1 MKRLLFIVFSVLL
14 AIGAQSQTDRTH
26 IRQGN
31 RLFHQQKYEQ
41 AEVEYRK
48 AVGKNSAN
56 PQAHYN
62 LGCALFAQKKDSA
75 AVKQYEMAGRLEKAP
90 RRKAMVYHNL
100 GVVCQQHQ
108 LYDQA
113 IAAYEESLR
122 NNPNDN
128 ETRYNLALCK
138 RLQKNQPKQN
148 QNKNNQN
155 KNKQNKNNQDKNNQ
169 NQNNK
174 NQDKQNQNK
183 QQQPKE
189 QMSKDNAE
197 QLLNAAMQEEQATQ
211 QRLKDAMRQPQRR
224 KLQKNW

>member
-1 MKRLLFIVFSVLL
+1 MRRLLSILCSFIFVL
-14 AIGAQSQTDRTH
+14 GVQAQNDRGH
-26 IRQGN
+26 IRLGN
-31 RLFHQQKYEQ
+31 RLFHQQKFEQ

-75 AVKQYEMAGRLEKAP
+75 AVKQYEIAGRLEKTS
-90 RRKAMVYHNL
+90 RRKAMVFHNL

-108 LYDQA
+108 LYQQA
-113 IAAYEESLR
+113 ITAYEESLR

-138 RLQKNQPKQN
+138 KLLKNQPRQD
-148 QNKNNQN
+148 QN
-155 KNKQNKNNQDKNNQ
+155 KNKQDKNKQNNKKDNQQ

-174 NQDKQNQNK
+174 NQDKQNPNNQP
-183 QQQPKE
+183 QPKE

>member
-1 MKRLLFIVFSVLL
+1 MRRLLSILCSFIFVLGVQ
-14 AIGAQSQTDRTH
+14 AQTDRGH
-26 IRQGN
+26 IRLGN
-31 RLFHQQKYEQ
+31 RLFHQQKFEQ

-75 AVKQYEMAGRLEKAP
+75 AVKQYEIAGRLEKTS
-90 RRKAMVYHNL
+90 RRKAMVFHNL

-108 LYDQA
+108 LYQQA
-113 IAAYEESLR
+113 ITAYEESLR

-138 RLQKNQPKQN
+138 KLLKNQPRQ
-148 QNKNNQN
+148 NQN
-155 KNKQNKNNQDKNNQ
+155 KNKQDKNKQNNKKNNRQT
-169 NQNNK
+169 QNNK
-174 NQDKQNQNK
+174 NQDKQNPNNQP
-183 QQQPKE
+183 QPKE

>member
-1 MKRLLFIVFSVLL
+1 MRRLLSILCSFIFVL
-14 AIGAQSQTDRTH
+14 GVQAQNDRGH
-26 IRQGN
+26 IRLGN
-31 RLFHQQKYEQ
+31 RLFHQQKFEQ

-75 AVKQYEMAGRLEKAP
+75 AVKQYEIAGRLEKTS
-90 RRKAMVYHNL
+90 RRKAMVFHNL

-108 LYDQA
+108 LYQQA
-113 IAAYEESLR
+113 ITAYEESLR

-138 RLQKNQPKQN
+138 KLLKNQPRQ
-148 QNKNNQN
+148 NQN
-155 KNKQNKNNQDKNNQ
+155 KNKQDKNKQNNKKNNRQT
-169 NQNNK
+169 QNNK
-174 NQDKQNQNK
+174 NQDKQNPNNQP
-183 QQQPKE
+183 QPKE

>member
-1 MKRLLFIVFSVLL
+1 MRRLLSILCSFIFVL
-14 AIGAQSQTDRTH
+14 GVQAQNDRGH
-26 IRQGN
+26 IRLGN
-31 RLFHQQKYEQ
+31 RLFHQQKFEQ

-62 LGCALFAQKKDSA
+62 FGCALFAQKKDSA
-75 AVKQYEMAGRLEKAP
+75 AVKQYEIAGRLEKTS
-90 RRKAMVYHNL
+90 RRKAMVFHNL

-108 LYDQA
+108 LYQQA
-113 IAAYEESLR
+113 ITAYEESLR

-138 RLQKNQPKQN
+138 KLLKNQPRQ
-148 QNKNNQN
+148 NQN
-155 KNKQNKNNQDKNNQ
+155 KNKQDKNKQNNKKNNRQT
-169 NQNNK
+169 QNNK
-174 NQDKQNQNK
+174 NQDKQNPNNQP
-183 QQQPKE
+183 QPKE

>member
-1 MKRLLFIVFSVLL
+1 MRRLLSILCSFIFVL
-14 AIGAQSQTDRTH
+14 GVHAQNDRGH
-26 IRQGN
+26 IRLGN
-31 RLFHQQKYEQ
+31 RLFHQQKFEQ

-75 AVKQYEMAGRLEKAP
+75 AVKQYEIAGRLEKTS
-90 RRKAMVYHNL
+90 RRKAMVFHNL

-108 LYDQA
+108 LYQQA
-113 IAAYEESLR
+113 ITAYEESLR

-138 RLQKNQPKQN
+138 KLLKNQPRQ
-148 QNKNNQN
+148 NQN
-155 KNKQNKNNQDKNNQ
+155 KNKQDKNKQNNKKNNRQT
-169 NQNNK
+169 QNNK
-174 NQDKQNQNK
+174 NQDKQNPNNQP
-183 QQQPKE
+183 QPKE

>member
-1 MKRLLFIVFSVLL
+1 MRRLLSILCSFIFVL
-14 AIGAQSQTDRTH
+14 GVQAQNDRGH
-26 IRQGN
+26 IRLGN
-31 RLFHQQKYEQ
+31 RLFHQQKFEQ

-75 AVKQYEMAGRLEKAP
+75 AVKQYEIAGRLEKTS
-90 RRKAMVYHNL
+90 RRKAMVFHNL

-108 LYDQA
+108 LYQQA
-113 IAAYEESLR
+113 ITAYEESLR

-138 RLQKNQPKQN
+138 KLLKNQPKQN
-148 QNKNNQN
+148 QNKNKQD
-155 KNKQNKNNQDKNNQ
+155 KNKQNNKKNNQQ

-174 NQDKQNQNK
+174 NQDKQNPNNQP
-183 QQQPKE
+183 QPKE

>member
-1 MKRLLFIVFSVLL
+1 MRRLLSILCSFIFVLGVQ
-14 AIGAQSQTDRTH
+14 AQTDRGH
-26 IRQGN
+26 IRLGN
-31 RLFHQQKYEQ
+31 RLFHQQKFEQ

-75 AVKQYEMAGRLEKAP
+75 AVKQYEIAGRLEKTS
-90 RRKAMVYHNL
+90 RRKAMVFHNL

-108 LYDQA
+108 LYQQA
-113 IAAYEESLR
+113 ITAYEESLR

-138 RLQKNQPKQN
+138 KLLKNQPRQ
-148 QNKNNQN
+148 NQN
-155 KNKQNKNNQDKNNQ
+155 KNKQDKNKQNNKKNNRQT
-169 NQNNK
+169 QNNK
-174 NQDKQNQNK
+174 NQDKQNPNNQP
-183 QQQPKE
+183 QPKE

-197 QLLNAAMQEEQATQ
+197 QLLNAAMQEEQVTQ

>member
-1 MKRLLFIVFSVLL
+1 MRRLLSILCSFIFVL
-14 AIGAQSQTDRTH
+14 GVQAQNDRGH
-26 IRQGN
+26 IRLGN
-31 RLFHQQKYEQ
+31 RLFHQQKFEQ

-75 AVKQYEMAGRLEKAP
+75 AVKQYEIAGRLEKTS
-90 RRKAMVYHNL
+90 RRKAMVFHNL

-108 LYDQA
+108 LYQQA
-113 IAAYEESLR
+113 ITAYEESLR

-138 RLQKNQPKQN
+138 KLLKNQPRQ
-148 QNKNNQN
+148 NQN
-155 KNKQNKNNQDKNNQ
+155 KNKQDKNKQNNKKNNRQT
-169 NQNNK
+169 QNNK
-174 NQDKQNQNK
+174 NQDKQNPNNQP
-183 QQQPKE
+183 QPKE

-224 KLQKNW
+224 NLQKNW

>member
-1 MKRLLFIVFSVLL
+1 MRRLLSILFSFIFVLGVQ
-14 AIGAQSQTDRTH
+14 AQTDRGH
-26 IRQGN
+26 IRLGN
-31 RLFHQQKYEQ
+31 RLFHQQKFEQ

-75 AVKQYEMAGRLEKAP
+75 AVKQYEIAGRLEKTS
-90 RRKAMVYHNL
+90 RRKAMVFHNL

-108 LYDQA
+108 LYQQA

-138 RLQKNQPKQN
+138 KLLKNQPRQ
-148 QNKNNQN
+148 NQN
-155 KNKQNKNNQDKNNQ
+155 KNKQDKNKQDNKKNNQQ

-174 NQDKQNQNK
+174 NQDKQNPNNQP
-183 QQQPKE
+183 QPKE

-224 KLQKNW
+224 KLKKNW

>member
-1 MKRLLFIVFSVLL
+1 MRRLLSILCSFIFVL
-14 AIGAQSQTDRTH
+14 GVQAQNDRGH
-26 IRQGN
+26 IRLGN
-31 RLFHQQKYEQ
+31 RLFHQQKFEQ

-62 LGCALFAQKKDSA
+62 LGCALFAQKKDSS
-75 AVKQYEMAGRLEKAP
+75 AVKQYEIAGRLEKTS
-90 RRKAMVYHNL
+90 RRKAMVFHNL

-108 LYDQA
+108 LYQQA
-113 IAAYEESLR
+113 ITAYEESLR

-138 RLQKNQPKQN
+138 KLLKNQPRQ
-148 QNKNNQN
+148 NQN
-155 KNKQNKNNQDKNNQ
+155 KNKQDKNKQNNKKNNRQT
-169 NQNNK
+169 QNNK
-174 NQDKQNQNK
+174 NQDKQNPNNQP
-183 QQQPKE
+183 QPKE

>member
-1 MKRLLFIVFSVLL
+1 MRRLLSILCSFIFVL
-14 AIGAQSQTDRTH
+14 GVQAQNDRGH
-26 IRQGN
+26 IRLGN
-31 RLFHQQKYEQ
+31 RLFHQQKFEQ

-62 LGCALFAQKKDSA
+62 LGCALFAQKKDSS
-75 AVKQYEMAGRLEKAP
+75 AVKQYEIAGRLEKTS
-90 RRKAMVYHNL
+90 RRKAMVFHNL

-108 LYDQA
+108 LYQQA
-113 IAAYEESLR
+113 ITAYEESLR

-138 RLQKNQPKQN
+138 KLLKNQPRQ
-148 QNKNNQN
+148 NQN
-155 KNKQNKNNQDKNNQ
+155 KNKQDKNKQNNKKNNRQT
-169 NQNNK
+169 QNNK
-174 NQDKQNQNK
+174 NQDKQNPNNLP
-183 QQQPKE
+183 QPKE

>member
-1 MKRLLFIVFSVLL
+1 MRRLLSILCSFIFILGVQ
-14 AIGAQSQTDRTH
+14 AQNDRGH
-26 IRQGN
+26 IRLGN
-31 RLFHQQKYEQ
+31 RLFHQQKFEQ

-75 AVKQYEMAGRLEKAP
+75 AVKQYEIAGRLEKTS
-90 RRKAMVYHNL
+90 RRKAMVFHNL

-108 LYDQA
+108 LYQQA
-113 IAAYEESLR
+113 ITAYEESLR

-138 RLQKNQPKQN
+138 KLLKNQPRQ
-148 QNKNNQN
+148 NQN
-155 KNKQNKNNQDKNNQ
+155 KNKQDKNKQNNKKNNRQT
-169 NQNNK
+169 QNNK
-174 NQDKQNQNK
+174 NQDKQNPNNQP
-183 QQQPKE
+183 QPKE

>member
-1 MKRLLFIVFSVLL
+1 MRRLLSILCSFIFVL
-14 AIGAQSQTDRTH
+14 GVQAQNDRGH
-26 IRQGN
+26 IRLGN
-31 RLFHQQKYEQ
+31 RLFHQQKFEQ

-75 AVKQYEMAGRLEKAP
+75 AVKQYEIAGRLEKTS
-90 RRKAMVYHNL
+90 RRKAMVFHNL

-108 LYDQA
+108 LYQQA
-113 IAAYEESLR
+113 ITAYEESLR

-138 RLQKNQPKQN
+138 KLLKNQPRQ
-148 QNKNNQN
+148 NQN
-155 KNKQNKNNQDKNNQ
+155 KNKQNKNKQDNKKNNQQ

-174 NQDKQNQNK
+174 NQDKQKPNNRP
-183 QQQPKE
+183 QPKE

>member
-1 MKRLLFIVFSVLL
+1 MRRLLSILCSFIFVL
-14 AIGAQSQTDRTH
+14 GVQAQNDRGH
-26 IRQGN
+26 IRLGN
-31 RLFHQQKYEQ
+31 RLFHQQKFEQ

-75 AVKQYEMAGRLEKAP
+75 AVKQYEIAGRLEKTS
-90 RRKAMVYHNL
+90 RRKAMVFHNL

-108 LYDQA
+108 LYQQA
-113 IAAYEESLR
+113 ITAYEESLR

-138 RLQKNQPKQN
+138 KLLKNQPRQD
-148 QNKNNQN
+148 QN
-155 KNKQNKNNQDKNNQ
+155 KNKQDKNKQ
-169 NQNNK
+169 NNKKDNRQTQNNK
-174 NQDKQNQNK
+174 NQDKQNPNNQP
-183 QQQPKE
+183 QPKE

>member
-1 MKRLLFIVFSVLL
+1 MRRLLSILCSFIFVL
-14 AIGAQSQTDRTH
+14 GVQAQNDRGH
-26 IRQGN
+26 IRLGN
-31 RLFHQQKYEQ
+31 RLFHQQKFEQ

-75 AVKQYEMAGRLEKAP
+75 AVKQYEIAGRLEKTS
-90 RRKAMVYHNL
+90 RRKAMVFHNL

-108 LYDQA
+108 LYQQA
-113 IAAYEESLR
+113 ITAYEESLR

-138 RLQKNQPKQN
+138 KLLKNQPRQ
-148 QNKNNQN
+148 NQN
-155 KNKQNKNNQDKNNQ
+155 KNKQDKNKQNNQKNNRQT
-169 NQNNK
+169 QNNK
-174 NQDKQNQNK
+174 NQDKQNPNNQP
-183 QQQPKE
+183 QPKE

>member
-1 MKRLLFIVFSVLL
+1 MRRLLSILCSFIFVL
-14 AIGAQSQTDRTH
+14 GVQAQNDRGH
-26 IRQGN
+26 IRLGN
-31 RLFHQQKYEQ
+31 RLFHQQKFEQ

-75 AVKQYEMAGRLEKAP
+75 AVKQYEIAGRLEKTS
-90 RRKAMVYHNL
+90 RRKAMVFHNL

-108 LYDQA
+108 LYQQA
-113 IAAYEESLR
+113 ITAYEESLR

-128 ETRYNLALCK
+128 ETLYNLALCK
-138 RLQKNQPKQN
+138 KLLKNQPRQ
-148 QNKNNQN
+148 NQN
-155 KNKQNKNNQDKNNQ
+155 KNKQDKNKQNNKKNNRQT
-169 NQNNK
+169 QNNK
-174 NQDKQNQNK
+174 NQDKQNPNNQP
-183 QQQPKE
+183 QPKE

>member
-1 MKRLLFIVFSVLL
+1 MRRLLSILCSFIFVL
-14 AIGAQSQTDRTH
+14 GVQAQNDRGH
-26 IRQGN
+26 IRLGN
-31 RLFHQQKYEQ
+31 RLFHQQKFEQ

-75 AVKQYEMAGRLEKAP
+75 AVKQYEIAGRLEKTS
-90 RRKAMVYHNL
+90 RRKAMVFHNL

-108 LYDQA
+108 LYQQA
-113 IAAYEESLR
+113 ITAYEESLR

-138 RLQKNQPKQN
+138 KLLKNQPRQ
-148 QNKNNQN
+148 NQN
-155 KNKQNKNNQDKNNQ
+155 KNKQDKNKQNNKKNNRQT
-169 NQNNK
+169 QNNK
-174 NQDKQNQNK
+174 NQDKQNPNNQP
-183 QQQPKE
+183 QPKE

-211 QRLKDAMRQPQRR
+211 QRWKDAMRQPQRR

>member
-1 MKRLLFIVFSVLL
+1 MRRLLSILCSFIFVLGVQ
-14 AIGAQSQTDRTH
+14 AQTDRGH
-26 IRQGN
+26 IRLGN
-31 RLFHQQKYEQ
+31 RLFHQQKFEQ

-75 AVKQYEMAGRLEKAP
+75 AVKQYEIAGRLEKTS
-90 RRKAMVYHNL
+90 RRKAMVFHNL

-108 LYDQA
+108 LYQQA

-138 RLQKNQPKQN
+138 KLLKNQPRQ
-148 QNKNNQN
+148 NQN
-155 KNKQNKNNQDKNNQ
+155 KNKQDKNKQDNKKNNQQ

-174 NQDKQNQNK
+174 NQDKQNPNNQP
-183 QQQPKE
+183 QPKE
-189 QMSKDNAE
+189 QMSRDNAE

-224 KLQKNW
+224 KLKKNW

>member
-1 MKRLLFIVFSVLL
+1 MRRLLSILCSFIFVL
-14 AIGAQSQTDRTH
+14 GVQAQNDRGH
-26 IRQGN
+26 IRLGN
-31 RLFHQQKYEQ
+31 RLFHQQKFEQ

-75 AVKQYEMAGRLEKAP
+75 AVKQYEIAGRLEKTS
-90 RRKAMVYHNL
+90 RRKAMVFHNL

-108 LYDQA
+108 LYQQA
-113 IAAYEESLR
+113 ITAYEESLR

-138 RLQKNQPKQN
+138 KLLKNQPRQ
-148 QNKNNQN
+148 NQN
-155 KNKQNKNNQDKNNQ
+155 KNKQDKNKQNNKKNNRQTQK
-169 NQNNK
+169 NK
-174 NQDKQNQNK
+174 NQDKQNPNNQP
-183 QQQPKE
+183 QPKE

>member
-1 MKRLLFIVFSVLL
+1 MRRLLSILCSFIFVL
-14 AIGAQSQTDRTH
+14 GVQAQNDRGH
-26 IRQGN
+26 IRLGN
-31 RLFHQQKYEQ
+31 RLFHQQKFEQ

-75 AVKQYEMAGRLEKAP
+75 AVKQYEIAGRLEKTS
-90 RRKAMVYHNL
+90 RRKAMVFHNL

-108 LYDQA
+108 LYQQA
-113 IAAYEESLR
+113 ITAYEESLR

-138 RLQKNQPKQN
+138 KLLKNQPRQ
-148 QNKNNQN
+148 NQN
-155 KNKQNKNNQDKNNQ
+155 KNKQDKNKQNNKKNNRQTH
-169 NQNNK
+169 NNK
-174 NQDKQNQNK
+174 NQDKQNPNNQP
-183 QQQPKE
+183 QPKE

>member
-1 MKRLLFIVFSVLL
+1 MRRLLSILCSFIFVL
-14 AIGAQSQTDRTH
+14 GVQAQNDRGH
-26 IRQGN
+26 IRLGN
-31 RLFHQQKYEQ
+31 RLFHHQKFEQ
-41 AEVEYRK
+41 ADVEYRK
-48 AVGKNSAN
+48 ALGKNSAN
-56 PQAHYN
+56 PQAHYD

-75 AVKQYEMAGRLEKAP
+75 AVKQYEIAGRLEKTS
-90 RRKAMVYHNL
+90 RRKAMVFHNL

-108 LYDQA
+108 LYQQA
-113 IAAYEESLR
+113 ITAYEESLR

-138 RLQKNQPKQN
+138 KLLKNQPRQ
-148 QNKNNQN
+148 NQN
-155 KNKQNKNNQDKNNQ
+155 KNKQDKNKQNNKKNNRQT
-169 NQNNK
+169 QNNK
-174 NQDKQNQNK
+174 NQDKQNPNNQP
-183 QQQPKE
+183 QPKE

>member
-1 MKRLLFIVFSVLL
+1 MRRLLSILCSFIFVL
-14 AIGAQSQTDRTH
+14 GVQAQNDRGH
-26 IRQGN
+26 IRLGN
-31 RLFHQQKYEQ
+31 RLFHQQKFEQ

-75 AVKQYEMAGRLEKAP
+75 AVKQYEIAGRLEKTS
-90 RRKAMVYHNL
+90 RRKAMVFHNL

-108 LYDQA
+108 LYQQA
-113 IAAYEESLR
+113 ITAYEESLR

-138 RLQKNQPKQN
+138 KLLKNQPRQ
-148 QNKNNQN
+148 NQN
-155 KNKQNKNNQDKNNQ
+155 KNKQDKNKQNNQKNNRQT
-169 NQNNK
+169 QNNK
-174 NQDKQNQNK
+174 NQDKQNPNNQP
-183 QQQPKE
+183 QPKE

-224 KLQKNW
+224 KLQKNS

>member
-1 MKRLLFIVFSVLL
+1 MRRLLSILCSFIFVL
-14 AIGAQSQTDRTH
+14 GVQAQNDRGH
-26 IRQGN
+26 IRLGN
-31 RLFHQQKYEQ
+31 RLFHQQKFEQ

-75 AVKQYEMAGRLEKAP
+75 AVKQYEIAGRLEKTS
-90 RRKAMVYHNL
+90 RRKAMVFHNL

-108 LYDQA
+108 LYQQA
-113 IAAYEESLR
+113 ITAYEESLR

-138 RLQKNQPKQN
+138 KLLKNQPRQ
-148 QNKNNQN
+148 NQN
-155 KNKQNKNNQDKNNQ
+155 KNKQDKNKQNNKKNNQQ

-174 NQDKQNQNK
+174 NQDKQNPNNQP
-183 QQQPKE
+183 QPKE

>member
-1 MKRLLFIVFSVLL
+1 MRRLLSILCSFIFVL
-14 AIGAQSQTDRTH
+14 GVQAQNDRGH
-26 IRQGN
+26 IRLGN
-31 RLFHQQKYEQ
+31 RLFHQQKFEQ

-75 AVKQYEMAGRLEKAP
+75 AVKQYEIAGRLEKTS
-90 RRKAMVYHNL
+90 RRKAVVFHNL

-108 LYDQA
+108 LYQQA
-113 IAAYEESLR
+113 ITAYEESLR

-138 RLQKNQPKQN
+138 KLLKNQPRQ
-148 QNKNNQN
+148 NQN
-155 KNKQNKNNQDKNNQ
+155 KNKQDKNKQNNKKNNRQTQK
-169 NQNNK
+169 NK
-174 NQDKQNQNK
+174 NQDKQNPNNQP
-183 QQQPKE
+183 QPKE

>member
-1 MKRLLFIVFSVLL
+1 MRRLLSILCSFIFVL
-14 AIGAQSQTDRTH
+14 GVQAQNDRGH
-26 IRQGN
+26 IRLGN
-31 RLFHQQKYEQ
+31 RLFHQQKFEQ

-75 AVKQYEMAGRLEKAP
+75 AVKQYEIAGRLEKTS
-90 RRKAMVYHNL
+90 RRKAMVFHNL

-108 LYDQA
+108 LYQQA
-113 IAAYEESLR
+113 ITAYEESLR

-138 RLQKNQPKQN
+138 KLLKNQPRQ
-148 QNKNNQN
+148 NQN
-155 KNKQNKNNQDKNNQ
+155 KNKQNKNKQDNKKNNQQ

-174 NQDKQNQNK
+174 NQDKQNPNNQP
-183 QQQPKE
+183 QPKE

>member
-1 MKRLLFIVFSVLL
+1 MRRLLSILCSFIFVL
-14 AIGAQSQTDRTH
+14 GVQAQNDRGH
-26 IRQGN
+26 IRLGN
-31 RLFHQQKYEQ
+31 RLFHQQKFEQ

-75 AVKQYEMAGRLEKAP
+75 AVKQYEIAGRLEKTS
-90 RRKAMVYHNL
+90 RRKAMVFHNL

-108 LYDQA
+108 LYQQA
-113 IAAYEESLR
+113 ITAYEESLR

-138 RLQKNQPKQN
+138 KLLKNQPRQ
-148 QNKNNQN
+148 NQN
-155 KNKQNKNNQDKNNQ
+155 KNKQDNNKQNNKKNNRQT
-169 NQNNK
+169 QNNK
-174 NQDKQNQNK
+174 NQDKQNPNNQP
-183 QQQPKE
+183 QPKE

>member
-1 MKRLLFIVFSVLL
+1 MRRLLSILCSFIFVL
-14 AIGAQSQTDRTH
+14 GVQAQNDRGH
-26 IRQGN
+26 IRLGN
-31 RLFHQQKYEQ
+31 RLFHQQKFEQ

-62 LGCALFAQKKDSA
+62 LACALFAQKKDSA
-75 AVKQYEMAGRLEKAP
+75 AVKQYEIAGRLEKTS
-90 RRKAMVYHNL
+90 RRKAMVFHNL

-108 LYDQA
+108 LYQQA
-113 IAAYEESLR
+113 ITAYEESLR

-138 RLQKNQPKQN
+138 KLLKNQPRQ
-148 QNKNNQN
+148 NQN
-155 KNKQNKNNQDKNNQ
+155 KNKQDKNKQNNKKNNRQT
-169 NQNNK
+169 QNNK
-174 NQDKQNQNK
+174 NQDKQNPNNQP
-183 QQQPKE
+183 QPKE

>member
-1 MKRLLFIVFSVLL
+1 MRRLLSILCSFIFVL
-14 AIGAQSQTDRTH
+14 GVQAQNDRGH
-26 IRQGN
+26 IRLGN
-31 RLFHQQKYEQ
+31 RLFHQQKFEQ

-56 PQAHYN
+56 PLAHYN

-75 AVKQYEMAGRLEKAP
+75 AVKQYEIAGRLEKTS
-90 RRKAMVYHNL
+90 RRKAMVFHNL

-108 LYDQA
+108 LYQQA
-113 IAAYEESLR
+113 ITAYEESLR

-138 RLQKNQPKQN
+138 KLLKNQPRQ
-148 QNKNNQN
+148 NQN
-155 KNKQNKNNQDKNNQ
+155 KNKQDKNKQNNKKNNRQT
-169 NQNNK
+169 QNNK
-174 NQDKQNQNK
+174 NQDKQNPNN
-183 QQQPKE
+183 QPQPNE

-197 QLLNAAMQEEQATQ
+197 QLLNAAMHEEQATQ

-224 KLQKNW
+224 KLQNNW

>member
-1 MKRLLFIVFSVLL
+1 MRRLLSILCSFIFVL
-14 AIGAQSQTDRTH
+14 GVQAQNDRGH
-26 IRQGN
+26 IRLGN
-31 RLFHQQKYEQ
+31 RLFHQQKFEQ

-75 AVKQYEMAGRLEKAP
+75 AVKQYEIAGRLEKTS
-90 RRKAMVYHNL
+90 RRKAMVFHNL

-108 LYDQA
+108 LYQQA

-138 RLQKNQPKQN
+138 KLLKNQPRQ
-148 QNKNNQN
+148 NQN
-155 KNKQNKNNQDKNNQ
+155 KNKQDKNKQNNKKNNRQT
-169 NQNNK
+169 QNNK
-174 NQDKQNQNK
+174 NQDKQNPNNQP
-183 QQQPKE
+183 QPKE

>member
-1 MKRLLFIVFSVLL
+1 MRRLLSILCSFIFVL
-14 AIGAQSQTDRTH
+14 GVQAQNDRGH
-26 IRQGN
+26 IRLGN
-31 RLFHQQKYEQ
+31 RLFHQQKFEQ

-56 PQAHYN
+56 SQAHYN

-75 AVKQYEMAGRLEKAP
+75 AVKQYEIAGRLEKTS
-90 RRKAMVYHNL
+90 RRKAMVFHNL

-108 LYDQA
+108 LYQQA
-113 IAAYEESLR
+113 ITAYEESLR

-138 RLQKNQPKQN
+138 KLLKNQPRQ
-148 QNKNNQN
+148 NQN
-155 KNKQNKNNQDKNNQ
+155 KNKQDKNKQNNKKNNRQT
-169 NQNNK
+169 QNNK
-174 NQDKQNQNK
+174 NQDKQNPNNQP
-183 QQQPKE
+183 QPKE

>member
-1 MKRLLFIVFSVLL
+1 MRRLLSILCSFIFVL
-14 AIGAQSQTDRTH
+14 GVQAQNDRGH
-26 IRQGN
+26 IRLGN
-31 RLFHQQKYEQ
+31 RLFHQQKFEQ

-75 AVKQYEMAGRLEKAP
+75 AVKQYEIAGRLEKTS
-90 RRKAMVYHNL
+90 RRKAMVFHNL

-108 LYDQA
+108 LYQQA
-113 IAAYEESLR
+113 ITAYEESLR

-138 RLQKNQPKQN
+138 KLLKNQPRQ
-148 QNKNNQN
+148 NQN
-155 KNKQNKNNQDKNNQ
+155 KNKQDKNKQNNKKNNRQT
-169 NQNNK
+169 QNNK
-174 NQDKQNQNK
+174 NQDKQNPNNQP
-183 QQQPKE
+183 QPKE

-224 KLQKNW
+224 KLHKNW

>member
-1 MKRLLFIVFSVLL
+1 MRRLLSILCSFIFVLGVQ
-14 AIGAQSQTDRTH
+14 AQTDRGH
-26 IRQGN
+26 IRLGN
-31 RLFHQQKYEQ
+31 RLFHQQKFEQ

-75 AVKQYEMAGRLEKAP
+75 AVKQYEIAGRLEKTS
-90 RRKAMVYHNL
+90 RRKAMVFHNL

-108 LYDQA
+108 LYQQA

-138 RLQKNQPKQN
+138 KLLKNQPRQ
-148 QNKNNQN
+148 NQN
-155 KNKQNKNNQDKNNQ
+155 KNKQDKNKQDNKKNNQQ

-174 NQDKQNQNK
+174 NQDKQNPNNQP
-183 QQQPKE
+183 QPKE

-224 KLQKNW
+224 KLKKNW

>member
-1 MKRLLFIVFSVLL
+1 MRRLLSILCSFIFVL
-14 AIGAQSQTDRTH
+14 GVQAQNDRGH
-26 IRQGN
+26 IRLGN
-31 RLFHQQKYEQ
+31 RLFHQQKFEQ

-75 AVKQYEMAGRLEKAP
+75 AVKQYEIAGRLEKTS
-90 RRKAMVYHNL
+90 RRKAMVFHNL

-108 LYDQA
+108 LYQQA
-113 IAAYEESLR
+113 ITAYEESLR

-138 RLQKNQPKQN
+138 KLLKNQPRQ
-148 QNKNNQN
+148 NQN
-155 KNKQNKNNQDKNNQ
+155 KNKQDKNKQNKKKNNRQT
-169 NQNNK
+169 QNNK
-174 NQDKQNQNK
+174 NQDKQNPNNQP
-183 QQQPKE
+183 QPKE

-211 QRLKDAMRQPQRR
+211 QRLKDAMSQPQRR

>member
-1 MKRLLFIVFSVLL
+1 MRRLLSILCSFIFVL
-14 AIGAQSQTDRTH
+14 GVQAQNDRGH
-26 IRQGN
+26 IRLGN
-31 RLFHQQKYEQ
+31 RLFHQQKFEQ

-75 AVKQYEMAGRLEKAP
+75 AVKQYEIAGRLEKTS
-90 RRKAMVYHNL
+90 RRKAMVFHNL

-108 LYDQA
+108 LYQQA
-113 IAAYEESLR
+113 ITAYEESLR

-138 RLQKNQPKQN
+138 KLLKNQPRQ
-148 QNKNNQN
+148 NQN
-155 KNKQNKNNQDKNNQ
+155 KNKQDKNKQDNKKNNQQ

-174 NQDKQNQNK
+174 NQDKQNPNNQP
-183 QQQPKE
+183 QPKE

>member
-1 MKRLLFIVFSVLL
+1 MRRLLSILCSFIFVL
-14 AIGAQSQTDRTH
+14 GVQAQNDRGH
-26 IRQGN
+26 IRLGN
-31 RLFHQQKYEQ
+31 RLFHQQKFEQ

-75 AVKQYEMAGRLEKAP
+75 AVKQYEIAGRLEKTS
-90 RRKAMVYHNL
+90 RRKAMVFHNL

-108 LYDQA
+108 LYQQA
-113 IAAYEESLR
+113 ITAYEESLR

-138 RLQKNQPKQN
+138 KLLKNQPRQ
-148 QNKNNQN
+148 NQN
-155 KNKQNKNNQDKNNQ
+155 KNKQDKNKQNNKKNNRQ

-174 NQDKQNQNK
+174 NQDKQNPNNQP
-183 QQQPKE
+183 QPKE

>member
-1 MKRLLFIVFSVLL
+1 MRRLLSILCSFIFVL
-14 AIGAQSQTDRTH
+14 GVQAQNDRGH
-26 IRQGN
+26 IRLGN
-31 RLFHQQKYEQ
+31 RLFHQQKFEQ

-75 AVKQYEMAGRLEKAP
+75 AVKQYEIAGRLEKTS
-90 RRKAMVYHNL
+90 RRKAMVFHNL

-108 LYDQA
+108 LYQQA
-113 IAAYEESLR
+113 ITAYEESLR

-138 RLQKNQPKQN
+138 KLLKNQPRQ
-148 QNKNNQN
+148 NQN
-155 KNKQNKNNQDKNNQ
+155 KNKQDKNKQNNKKNNRQT
-169 NQNNK
+169 QNNK
-174 NQDKQNQNK
+174 NQDKQNPNNQP
-183 QQQPKE
+183 QPKE

-211 QRLKDAMRQPQRR
+211 QRLKDAVRQPQRR

>member
-1 MKRLLFIVFSVLL
+1 MRRLLSILCSFIFVL
-14 AIGAQSQTDRTH
+14 GVQAQNDRGH
-26 IRQGN
+26 IRLGN
-31 RLFHQQKYEQ
+31 RLFHQQKFEQ

-75 AVKQYEMAGRLEKAP
+75 AVKQYEIAGRLEKTS
-90 RRKAMVYHNL
+90 RRKAMVFHNL

-108 LYDQA
+108 LYQQA
-113 IAAYEESLR
+113 ITAYEESLR

-138 RLQKNQPKQN
+138 KLLKNQPRQ
-148 QNKNNQN
+148 NQN
-155 KNKQNKNNQDKNNQ
+155 KNKQDKNKQNNKKNNNRQT
-169 NQNNK
+169 QNNK
-174 NQDKQNQNK
+174 NQDKQNPNNQP
-183 QQQPKE
+183 QPKE

>member
-1 MKRLLFIVFSVLL
+1 MRRLLSILCSFIFVL
-14 AIGAQSQTDRTH
+14 GVQAQNDRGH
-26 IRQGN
+26 IRLGN
-31 RLFHQQKYEQ
+31 RLFHQQKFEQ

-62 LGCALFAQKKDSA
+62 VGCALFAQKKDSA
-75 AVKQYEMAGRLEKAP
+75 AVKQYEIAGRLEKTS
-90 RRKAMVYHNL
+90 RRKAMVFHNL

-108 LYDQA
+108 LYEQA
-113 IAAYEESLR
+113 ITAYEESLR

-138 RLQKNQPKQN
+138 KLLKNQPRQ
-148 QNKNNQN
+148 NQN
-155 KNKQNKNNQDKNNQ
+155 KNKQDKNKQNNKKNNRQT
-169 NQNNK
+169 QNNK
-174 NQDKQNQNK
+174 NQDKQNPNNQP
-183 QQQPKE
+183 QPKE

>member
-1 MKRLLFIVFSVLL
+1 MRRLLSILCSFIFVL
-14 AIGAQSQTDRTH
+14 GVQAQNDRGH
-26 IRQGN
+26 IRLGN
-31 RLFHQQKYEQ
+31 RLFHQQKFEQ

-62 LGCALFAQKKDSA
+62 LGCALFAQKKDSS
-75 AVKQYEMAGRLEKAP
+75 AVKQYEIAGRLEKTS
-90 RRKAMVYHNL
+90 RRKAMVFHNL

-108 LYDQA
+108 LYQQA
-113 IAAYEESLR
+113 ITAYEESLR

-138 RLQKNQPKQN
+138 KLLKNQPRQ
-148 QNKNNQN
+148 NQN
-155 KNKQNKNNQDKNNQ
+155 KNKQDKNKQNNKKNNRQ

-174 NQDKQNQNK
+174 NQDKQNPNNLP
-183 QQQPKE
+183 QPKE